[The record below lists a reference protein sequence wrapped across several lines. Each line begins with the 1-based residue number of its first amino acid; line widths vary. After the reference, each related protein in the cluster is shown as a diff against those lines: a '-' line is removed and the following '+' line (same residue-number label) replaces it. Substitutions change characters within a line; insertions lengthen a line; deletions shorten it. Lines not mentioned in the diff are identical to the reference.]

1 MKQIAL
7 LFSAALSCG
16 LSAQNISDT
25 AHHEAFI
32 RGVYD
37 RALEGQYAYNWLE
50 ELCKDV
56 GPRLAGSKGAENAVL
71 WAKAT
76 LDTLGFD
83 TVYLQEVSVPHWERG
98 EESCYFTESK
108 EELSMC
114 GLGGTA
120 PTAKDGL
127 TAQVI
132 EIPDVDDLENYS
144 REDIE
149 GKIVFFSAPMRQ
161 TYINTGSAYGEA
173 VKKRFIGAVD
183 ASQYGAV
190 GVVIRSVTTKKDDA
204 PHTGSMTY
212 SGAYR
217 NIPAAALGY
226 LSADRLQRALRENPE
241 LEITLKLENTTYD
254 RTTSYNVIAEIKG
267 SKYPDQIA
275 IAGGHLD
282 SWDLAEGAQD
292 DGAGAVQSMEAIYL
306 LIQSGYDFKRTHR
319 VVLFMNE
326 EFGLDGARTYATL
339 ADSLNEDHIIGI
351 ESDGGG
357 DVPRGFSIQ
366 ALQSGVEAVKSLR
379 WYLEP
384 YSLNE
389 YSVGYSG
396 ADVGQL
402 NNDYNILL
410 GYRADSQRY
419 FDYHHAPTDTFESI
433 NARALELGSASM
445 ASMLYLLDQYEVKP

>member
-1 MKQIAL
+1 MKLIAL
-7 LFSAALSCG
+7 LPIVALSTVM
-16 LSAQNISDT
+16 SAQTMSDT
-25 AHHEAFI
+25 ARHEAFI
-32 RGVYD
+32 KGVYD
-37 RALEGQYAYNWLE
+37 RALENQTSYHWLE

-56 GPRLAGSKGAENAVL
+56 GPRLAGSEGANKAVL

-98 EESCYFTESK
+98 AESCVFTGTNES
-108 EELSMC
+108 LTIC

-120 PTAKDGL
+120 PTAREGL
-127 TAQVI
+127 TAEVI
-132 EIPDVDDLENYS
+132 EIPDVDDLENYT
-144 REDIE
+144 REQIQ

-161 TYINTGSAYGEA
+161 SFISTGSAYGEA
-173 VKKRFIGAVD
+173 VKKRYIGAVE
-183 ASQYGAV
+183 ASQYGAM
-190 GVVIRSVTTKKDDA
+190 GVLIRSVTTKKDDA

-226 LSADRLQRALRENPE
+226 QSADRLQRALRENPHTKV
-241 LEITLKLENTTYD
+241 TLKLENTTYD
-254 RTTSYNVIAEIKG
+254 NSVSYNVIAEVKG
-267 SKYPDQIA
+267 TVFPNEIA

-306 LIQSGYDFKRTHR
+306 LMQSGYEFKRTHR

-326 EFGLDGARTYATL
+326 EFGLQGARTYAAL
-339 ADSLNEDHIIGI
+339 ADSLNEDHLIGI

-357 DVPRGFSIQ
+357 DVPRGFGIQ
-366 ALQSGVEAVKSLR
+366 SLPSGMDAVKNLR
-379 WYLEP
+379 WFLEP
-384 YSLNE
+384 YGLYE
-389 YSVGYSG
+389 YSTGWSG

-402 NNDYNILL
+402 HNDYNILL
-410 GYRADSQRY
+410 GYRADNQRY
-419 FDYHHAPTDTFESI
+419 FDYHHAPTDVFETI